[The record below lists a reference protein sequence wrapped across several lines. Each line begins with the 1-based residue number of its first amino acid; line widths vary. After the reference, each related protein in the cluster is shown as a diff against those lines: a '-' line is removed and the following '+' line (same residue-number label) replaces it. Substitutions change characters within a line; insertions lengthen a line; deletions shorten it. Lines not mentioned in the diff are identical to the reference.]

1 MTDTTITI
9 PDEDACGRNGRAICL
24 ADDVRG
30 AIVHDV
36 GPDCERLHG
45 LRITERRCSVC
56 DQLWSDGAY
65 SQHESCADLMTD
77 GSRRGA
83 DCIAFLADGRAVRRV

>member
-1 MTDTTITI
+1 MTDTTTITI

-24 ADDVRG
+24 ADDVPG
-30 AIVHDV
+30 AMVHDV

-56 DQLWSDGAY
+56 DQLWGDGAC
-65 SQHESCADLMTD
+65 SHQFKSSRARMTYW
-77 GSRRGA
+77 
-83 DCIAFLADGRAVRRV
+83 